1 MNQQSRNSTQ
11 WFRANGF
18 NTGLTSIRRKGSRK
32 VDYNQIEGD
41 LAHCSVFDMNNNVLL
56 LDEAVINGGTYKLL
70 RYGEV
75 IFLDQGNTKSN
86 KLGCVVRIVV
96 DSILPDAECGP
107 NDHRKDASPFNT
119 LQNSF

>member
-107 NDHRKDASPFNT
+107 NDHRKDAPPFNA
-119 LQNSF
+119 LQNPF